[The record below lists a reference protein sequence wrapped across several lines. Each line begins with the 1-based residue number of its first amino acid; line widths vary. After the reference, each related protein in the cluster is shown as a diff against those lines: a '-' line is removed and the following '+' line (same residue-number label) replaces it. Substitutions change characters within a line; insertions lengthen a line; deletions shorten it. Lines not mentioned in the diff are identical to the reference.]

1 MNTIGD
7 AEQFA
12 LKGLERGRLAWM
24 ALMLTPGMGP
34 TRIAKAMMKLES
46 AERLFEASLTELEAT
61 GMPAKA
67 AQFVADG
74 RARAAA
80 EDEVKRVAE
89 AGGWFL
95 TREDEGYPERLLE
108 IYDPPAVLWGRGSL
122 ELLGRRSP
130 VRPWQT
136 ASRRPPVSATAS
148 GAPAAAASRATS
160 PNGS

>member
-1 MNTIGD
+1 MTTIGD

-12 LKGLERGRLAWM
+12 LKGVERGRLAWM

-34 TRIAKAMMKLES
+34 TRIAKAMMKLEQ

-108 IYDPPAVLWGRGSL
+108 
-122 ELLGRRSP
+122 
-130 VRPWQT
+130 
-136 ASRRPPVSATAS
+136 
-148 GAPAAAASRATS
+148 
-160 PNGS
+160 